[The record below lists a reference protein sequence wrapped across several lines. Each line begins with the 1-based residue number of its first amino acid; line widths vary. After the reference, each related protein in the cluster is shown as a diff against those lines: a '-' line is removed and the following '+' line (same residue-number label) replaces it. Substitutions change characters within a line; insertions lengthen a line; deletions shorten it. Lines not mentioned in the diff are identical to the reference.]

1 MSLDT
6 SNKFAVGLKEPL
18 IVVHNHDL
26 MFPGGAHCLLKKD
39 DALNLAAWLAVVADP
54 EGEEFAKI
62 LEAIKKLPRINNAKP

>member
-26 MFPGGAHCLLKKD
+26 MFPGGAHLLLKKA
-39 DALNLAAWLAVVADP
+39 DALNLAAWLVTIADP
-54 EGEEFAKI
+54 AGEEFKKI
-62 LEAIKKLPRINNAKP
+62 LEEIQK